1 MALGWGSC
9 GQGGGGGGEGVRVQK
24 EERREELNAE
34 GAWWVQKRP
43 SLDLKGLFQL
53 HYFEFSVALMLIFS
67 CMVDANVW

>member
-1 MALGWGSC
+1 M
-9 GQGGGGGGEGVRVQK
+9 RVQK